1 MTIPT
6 FAEQI
11 VSDMGNTFFS
21 ADEFAEAV
29 TYARDSLSTE
39 ISAIFREANIDDL
52 IDGNVLGE
60 IMICYVNESDLHE
73 LFERQPER
81 GDTITRS
88 LTPEFGESIRE
99 ETWTVAQ
106 RTRDN
111 AETWKL
117 VLERNI
123 KLTP

>member
-11 VSDMGNTFFS
+11 ESDMENTFFN
-21 ADEFAEAV
+21 ADEFAETV
-29 TYARDSLSTE
+29 TYERDSLSAE
-39 ISAIFREANIDDL
+39 ISAVFREATMDDL
-52 IDGNVLGE
+52 IDGNIFGE
-60 IMICYVNESDLHE
+60 VMICYVDESDLHKF
-73 LFERQPER
+73 FERQPER

-88 LTPEFGESIRE
+88 LTPAFGEFIRE
-99 ETWTVAQ
+99 ETWTVVQ
-106 RTRDN
+106 RTRDI

-123 KLTP
+123 RLTP